1 VLSAD
6 GRHCRP
12 FFLSGAGA
20 LKSSPTLAQH
30 DPVPRNRAGALET
43 LRAKRAADTQAVRP
57 PRIAAAAMGG

>member
-1 VLSAD
+1 VAALRVLSAD

-30 DPVPRNRAGALET
+30 DPVPRNRAVS
-43 LRAKRAADTQAVRP
+43 VRSKP
-57 PRIAAAAMGG
+57 CVQNA